1 MTNVFNAQDDAVVV
15 VQQDQ
20 SYNIEAQEM
29 KIQESQ
35 QDVPSFMFSNRKSVE
50 LFGSDLQNLRNDDTD
65 MLQSFL
71 DLKKFVC
78 IDQRNNQKLLR
89 DVRHPS

>member
-20 SYNIEAQEM
+20 SYNIEAQEH
-29 KIQESQ
+29 KTVEDQ
-35 QDVPSFMFSNRKSVE
+35 QNVPSFLFSNRKSIE
-50 LFGSDLQNLRNDDTD
+50 LFGSDLKDLRQDDTD
-65 MLQSFL
+65 MQLGFL

-78 IDQRNNQKLLR
+78 IDQKNNQKLLR
-89 DVRHPS
+89 DARRQS